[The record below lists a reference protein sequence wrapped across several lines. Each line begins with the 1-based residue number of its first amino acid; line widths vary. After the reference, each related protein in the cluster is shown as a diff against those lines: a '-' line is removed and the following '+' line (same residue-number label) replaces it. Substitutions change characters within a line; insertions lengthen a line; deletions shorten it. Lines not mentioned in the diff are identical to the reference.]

1 MSAPSPSNLRKLNA
15 AAIARE
21 RAGKRLDRA
30 LERLYAAYLDRN
42 RSLFQKLYAVCERLD
57 AALCRALDW
66 EGVCE
71 RSCPGVLW
79 DCYAGRYVLAGQGVL

>member
-21 RAGKRLDRA
+21 RAGKRLNRA
-30 LERLYAAYLDRN
+30 MERLYAAYLGGR
-42 RSLFQKLYAVCERLD
+42 RTLFQKLYAVCERLD
-57 AALCRALDW
+57 AALGRALER

-71 RSCPGVLW
+71 RMCPGVSW
-79 DCYAGRYVLAGQGVL
+79 DCYAGRYVLARKGVL